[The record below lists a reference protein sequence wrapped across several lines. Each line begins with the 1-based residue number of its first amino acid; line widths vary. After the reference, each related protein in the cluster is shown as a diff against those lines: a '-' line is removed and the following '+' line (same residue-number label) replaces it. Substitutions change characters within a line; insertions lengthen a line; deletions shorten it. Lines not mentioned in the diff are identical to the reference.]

1 MEHEEILVMQDIVKE
16 FSGVRVLDKV
26 TFKLRRGTVHAL
38 MGENGAGKSTL
49 MKILNGIYTKTDG
62 NIILNAGLIESFK
75 SK

>member
-38 MGENGAGKSTL
+38 MGEMELVNQL
-49 MKILNGIYTKTDG
+49 
-62 NIILNAGLIESFK
+62 
-75 SK
+75 